1 MAGKVASKYFLCF
14 FEKKKDRR
22 ACKLVRP
29 RKENEMAKQAE
40 KNNDAY
46 SISSRALAKQ
56 KYWAMCVFKRAGY
69 SKQEIAEA
77 FGVSEQRV
85 YQILKKYGSE
95 YIATNRDEL
104 SNDLNIAMQIQDAV
118 LKEIE
123 NKTAPESAKN
133 DAPSSEDS
141 PVDGYQKYLE
151 KIEEGAPVIFDAQHN
166 IIGAPALE
174 VILNRAVKEA
184 NNWGYSVSIRA
195 KFVDNKSHDHYFGS
209 IGNI

>member
-1 MAGKVASKYFLCF
+1 
-14 FEKKKDRR
+14 
-22 ACKLVRP
+22 
-29 RKENEMAKQAE
+29 MAKQAE
-40 KNNDAY
+40 KNTDAH

-95 YIATNRDEL
+95 YIVTNRDEL
-104 SNDLNIAMQIQDAV
+104 SNDLNMAMQIQEAV
-118 LKEIE
+118 LEKIE

-133 DAPSSEDS
+133 DTQSHEDRS
-141 PVDGYQKYLE
+141 DDGYQKYLE
-151 KIEEGAPVIFDAQHN
+151 KIEAGFPVIFDAQHN
-166 IIGAPALE
+166 IIDDLLLTVFLE
-174 VILNRAVKEA
+174 EVAIKART
-184 NNWGYSVSIRA
+184 WGYSVNIRA

-209 IGNI
+209 IDNT